1 MKHNKIDLN
10 DGYYLADG
18 GLETTLIYHYGIE
31 LPHFAAFELAT
42 NPAGRKELTR
52 YYTPYLQMAQKYEL
66 GFILESP
73 TWRANPDWGFK
84 LGYSE
89 EELDGINRDA
99 IDFLRELKATHE
111 PALASILLSGCIGP
125 RSDGYIADKKMSSMG
140 AKAYHSRQIETF
152 AGKKADLITAMTLNY
167 TDEAVGIALAAK
179 DAGIPAV
186 ISFTVETDGSLP
198 GGETLREAIET
209 TDLLTDGYPSHYM
222 INCAHPEHFK
232 RILESDGSWK
242 TRIRGIRANASTRSH
257 AELDASNDLDPGDKE
272 LLANGY
278 SDLKKV
284 LPELKVIGGCCGSDH
299 SHMEE
304 ICKKLV
310 K

>member
-1 MKHNKIDLN
+1 
-10 DGYYLADG
+10 
-18 GLETTLIYHYGIE
+18 
-31 LPHFAAFELAT
+31 
-42 NPAGRKELTR
+42 
-52 YYTPYLQMAQKYEL
+52 
-66 GFILESP
+66 
-73 TWRANPDWGFK
+73 
-84 LGYSE
+84 
-89 EELDGINRDA
+89 
-99 IDFLRELKATHE
+99 
-111 PALASILLSGCIGP
+111 
-125 RSDGYIADKKMSSMG
+125 MG